1 MDTTAQIGAIVVI
14 ILAVSE
20 SLKRAGVPSRYIPL
34 ISTITGIVAALPFG
48 GVNFLS
54 VASGVI
60 LGTATTGAY
69 RVVKTSILNK

>member
-1 MDTTAQIGAIVVI
+1 MDIAAQITAIVVI

-20 SLKRAGVPSRYIPL
+20 GLKRAGVPSRYIPL
-34 ISTITGIVAALPFG
+34 ISTITGLLAALPFG

-60 LGTATTGAY
+60 LGLATTGGY